1 MNAVLCKLAE
11 NFSETAIDDEIV
23 VMSLAT
29 GDFFSL
35 SGTARAIW
43 LLVDGTRDLAAI
55 TAALSADYAVGA
67 EAIGPEVEGFVA
79 ELEAAGLVRR
89 G

>member
-1 MNAVLCKLAE
+1 MTNLAKASE
-11 NFSETAIDDEIV
+11 HFSETTIDDEIV

-35 SGTARAIW
+35 EGTARAAWDLI
-43 LLVDGTRDLAAI
+43 DGSRDLAALV
-55 TAALSADYAVGA
+55 TALAEQFDTSAQT
-67 EAIGPEVEGFVA
+67 IGPDLEAFVA
-79 ELEAAGLVRR
+79 QLRAAGLLRD

>member
-1 MNAVLCKLAE
+1 MTNLAKASE
-11 NFSETAIDDEIV
+11 QFSETAIDDEIV

-35 SGTARAIW
+35 EGTARAAWDLI
-43 LLVDGTRDLAAI
+43 DGSRDLPALVTALAGQFAAPEQ
-55 TAALSADYAVGA
+55 T
-67 EAIGPEVEGFVA
+67 IGPDIEAFVA
-79 ELEAAGLVRR
+79 QLQAAGLLRD

>member
-1 MNAVLCKLAE
+1 MTNLAKASE
-11 NFSETAIDDEIV
+11 QFSETAIDDEIV

-35 SGTARAIW
+35 EGTARAAWQLI
-43 LLVDGTRDLAAI
+43 DGSRDLPALVTALAAQFDAPAQTI
-55 TAALSADYAVGA
+55 APDIAA
-67 EAIGPEVEGFVA
+67 FVA
-79 ELEAAGLVRR
+79 QLQAAGLLRD